1 MKVNFTSQP
10 SIKRQA
16 VVKVLTVC
24 AWRKDWEETDRAILK
39 TPSLNQSKR
48 QMSNLSPSAEK
59 GSSPVQN

>member
-16 VVKVLTVC
+16 VVKILTVC
-24 AWRKDWEETDRAILK
+24 AWRKDWEETDRVILK

-48 QMSNLSPSAEK
+48 QN
-59 GSSPVQN
+59 V